1 MQLTGLPGVATS
13 GKGFFKHLKPPP
25 ADEYIILVDNDA
37 DDGSRTDA
45 GVLAQR
51 LSEHGAT
58 VRLAM
63 PKKPDG
69 GKDGYDWNDAL
80 MGAEAAGVEALY
92 RDEILYDQASTTET
106 MTTDE
111 KYKKGIRELK
121 GLKSR
126 AFDEKRTAI
135 AKEFKVRT
143 KTIDDDIAKDR
154 REEAE
159 AEAEPEPTLEQLE
172 ASAREIIECEDVL
185 QLFVKDIAHDIAGEH
200 NNLKLLYLICTSRLF
215 DKPMH
220 GVLGGPSAGG
230 KSQLRQCVLRYFPPE
245 DIIEFT
251 SLSEKSLL
259 HRPEG
264 FEHKILSMAEATSVE
279 EMKFQDYLLRELISS
294 GKLRYD
300 HGQAGRPAGRDNDR
314 EGRSGYLPGDHDQ
327 GQAQCRERDEAGADG
342 GRRERSAD

>member
-1 MQLTGLPGVATS
+1 MSPSVAPVRRSGSIARRNARSRAVVTTSGVSPPILSSLPGNTAAMAIARSPRCCARRAGQYTKPIKKLLIGEGVETTLSAMQLTGLPGVATS

-92 RDEILYDQASTTET
+92 RDEILQAPVFTTET

-135 AKEFKVRT
+135 AKEFKV
-143 KTIDDDIAKDR
+143 
-154 REEAE
+154 
-159 AEAEPEPTLEQLE
+159 
-172 ASAREIIECEDVL
+172 
-185 QLFVKDIAHDIAGEH
+185 
-200 NNLKLLYLICTSRLF
+200 
-215 DKPMH
+215 
-220 GVLGGPSAGG
+220 
-230 KSQLRQCVLRYFPPE
+230 
-245 DIIEFT
+245 
-251 SLSEKSLL
+251 
-259 HRPEG
+259 
-264 FEHKILSMAEATSVE
+264 
-279 EMKFQDYLLRELISS
+279 
-294 GKLRYD
+294 
-300 HGQAGRPAGRDNDR
+300 
-314 EGRSGYLPGDHDQ
+314 
-327 GQAQCRERDEAGADG
+327 
-342 GRRERSAD
+342 